1 MGFNQF
7 IDYCVESKIVVVVVV
22 WQISSTMGHSH
33 GLRYSDWDSNNTS
46 TTTTLPDFRFQIS
59 YSWFARTEYYIL
71 VFLLLLTR
79 SKFKNRVIEEHLGG
93 KFAVYQS
100 RLACMG
106 SSPYELRVKHPLCLY
121 LCVVS
126 FSFSFAPSPLHN
138 LLYSIYQSLSTT
150 CSDYHY
156 LPRDW
161 LLLPLWDAM
170 VLKEKKRTAGTLTTC
185 LRMIEDLYDEDSG
198 E

>member
-1 MGFNQF
+1 M
-7 IDYCVESKIVVVVVV
+7 ESKIVVAVVLV

-33 GLRYSDWDSNNTS
+33 GLRYSDWDSSS
-46 TTTTLPDFRFQIS
+46 TTTTLPDFKFPSS
-59 YSWFARTEYYIL
+59 YLWFGCMEYYIL
-71 VFLLLLTR
+71 IVLLLLTR
-79 SKFKNRVIEEHLGG
+79 CKFKNRVIEEHLGG

-106 SSPYELRVKHPLCLY
+106 SSPYELRVKHPPCLY
-121 LCVVS
+121 LCIVL

-138 LLYSIYQSLSTT
+138 LPSLIYQSLSTT
-150 CSDYHY
+150 CFEYQY

-161 LLLPLWDAM
+161 LLLPLWNAM

-185 LRMIEDLYDEDSG
+185 LRMIEDLYDKDSG
-198 E
+198 EKSHF